1 MEAVLRNVYLYG
13 ELGEKFGKLHRIAI
27 NSVGEMMRAM
37 ECRFPGFK
45 RHIKKDMGYQ
55 VCRGEIRV
63 EKEEDLAVSE
73 QLDDDTVKLNF
84 AKGDFHVTPDVEG
97 SGNKGWFQVILG
109 AVLIVVGAV
118 LVYTGVGGPLG
129 GYLINI
135 GIGLMLTGVATLL
148 TPSPN
153 DPNNG
158 ESDRPEE
165 NKSFLFNGAVNTM
178 RQGGAVSLQ
187 YGRYKRGSTVLA
199 VSLESRDV
207 PA

>member
-1 MEAVLRNVYLYG
+1 
-13 ELGEKFGKLHRIAI
+13 
-27 NSVGEMMRAM
+27 
-37 ECRFPGFK
+37 
-45 RHIKKDMGYQ
+45 
-55 VCRGEIRV
+55 
-63 EKEEDLAVSE
+63 
-73 QLDDDTVKLNF
+73 LNF

-148 TPSPN
+148 APSVDSPG
-153 DPNNG
+153 G

-178 RQGGAVSLQ
+178 QQGGAVSLQ

-207 PA
+207 VV